1 MDEKILE
8 ILTQMQADIYTRLS
22 GVESELRNIN
32 QRLTNVESDL
42 ASVKDEISSIKEDT
56 EITRTA
62 VNTLVEWV
70 DQASDVLDIRYPVN
84 H

>member
-1 MDEKILE
+1 MDEKILD
-8 ILTQMQADIYTRLS
+8 ILTQMQA
-22 GVESELRNIN
+22 ELVSIN
-32 QRLTNVESDL
+32 KRLTNVENEL
-42 ASVKDEISSIKEDT
+42 ASVKEDT

>member
-1 MDEKILE
+1 MDEKILD
-8 ILTQMQADIYTRLS
+8 ILTQMQA
-22 GVESELRNIN
+22 ELVSIN
-32 QRLTNVESDL
+32 KRLTNVENEL
-42 ASVKDEISSIKEDT
+42 ASVKEDT

-70 DQASDVLDIRYPVN
+70 DQASVVLDIRYPVN

>member
-8 ILTQMQADIYTRLS
+8 ILTQMQA
-22 GVESELRNIN
+22 ELVSIN
-32 QRLTNVESDL
+32 KRLTNVENEL
-42 ASVKDEISSIKEDT
+42 ASVKEDT

>member
-8 ILTQMQADIYTRLS
+8 ILTQMQ
-22 GVESELRNIN
+22 SELVSIN
-32 QRLTNVESDL
+32 KRLTNVENEL
-42 ASVKDEISSIKEDT
+42 ASVKEDT

-70 DQASDVLDIRYPVN
+70 DQASVVLDIRYPVI

>member
-1 MDEKILE
+1 MDEKILD
-8 ILTQMQADIYTRLS
+8 ILTQMQA
-22 GVESELRNIN
+22 ELVNIN
-32 QRLTNVESDL
+32 KRLTNVENEL
-42 ASVKDEISSIKEDT
+42 ASVKEDT

-70 DQASDVLDIRYPVN
+70 DQASVVLDIRYPVN

>member
-1 MDEKILE
+1 MDEKILD
-8 ILTQMQADIYTRLS
+8 ILTQMQAELVSINKRLS
-22 GVESELRNIN
+22 
-32 QRLTNVESDL
+32 NVENEL
-42 ASVKDEISSIKEDT
+42 ASVKEDT

-70 DQASDVLDIRYPVN
+70 DQVSVVLDIRYPVN

>member
-8 ILTQMQADIYTRLS
+8 TLTQMQADIITRFS
-22 GVESELRNIN
+22 GIESELRNIN
-32 QRLTNVESDL
+32 QRLSNVENEL
-42 ASVKDEISSIKEDT
+42 ASVKEDT

-70 DQASDVLDIRYPVN
+70 DQASVFLDIRYPVN

>member
-8 ILTQMQADIYTRLS
+8 TLTQMQADIITRFS
-22 GVESELRNIN
+22 GIESELRNIN
-32 QRLTNVESDL
+32 QRLSNVENEL
-42 ASVKDEISSIKEDT
+42 ASVKEDT

-70 DQASDVLDIRYPVN
+70 DQASVVLDIRYPVN

>member
-8 ILTQMQADIYTRLS
+8 ILTQMQA
-22 GVESELRNIN
+22 ELVSIN
-32 QRLTNVESDL
+32 KRLTNVESDL

>member
-1 MDEKILE
+1 MDELILE
-8 ILTQMQADIYTRLS
+8 TLKLMHA
-22 GVESELRNIN
+22 ELVSIN
-32 QRLTNVESDL
+32 KRLTNVENEL
-42 ASVKDEISSIKEDT
+42 ASVKEDT

-70 DQASDVLDIRYPVN
+70 DQASVVLDIRYPVN

>member
-8 ILTQMQADIYTRLS
+8 ILTQMQA
-22 GVESELRNIN
+22 ELVSIN
-32 QRLTNVESDL
+32 KRLTNVENEL
-42 ASVKDEISSIKEDT
+42 ASVKEDT

-70 DQASDVLDIRYPVN
+70 DQASVVLDIRYPVN

>member
-8 ILTQMQADIYTRLS
+8 ILTQMQAELVSINKRLS
-22 GVESELRNIN
+22 
-32 QRLTNVESDL
+32 NVENEL
-42 ASVKDEISSIKEDT
+42 ASVKEDT

-70 DQASDVLDIRYPVN
+70 DQASVVLDIRYPVN

>member
-8 ILTQMQADIYTRLS
+8 ILTQMQ
-22 GVESELRNIN
+22 SELVSIN
-32 QRLTNVESDL
+32 KRLTNVENEL
-42 ASVKDEISSIKEDT
+42 ASVKEDT

-70 DQASDVLDIRYPVN
+70 DQVSVVLDIRYPVN

>member
-8 ILTQMQADIYTRLS
+8 ILTQMQAELVSINKRLS
-22 GVESELRNIN
+22 
-32 QRLTNVESDL
+32 NVENEL
-42 ASVKDEISSIKEDT
+42 ASVKEDT

-70 DQASDVLDIRYPVN
+70 DQASVFLDIRYPVN